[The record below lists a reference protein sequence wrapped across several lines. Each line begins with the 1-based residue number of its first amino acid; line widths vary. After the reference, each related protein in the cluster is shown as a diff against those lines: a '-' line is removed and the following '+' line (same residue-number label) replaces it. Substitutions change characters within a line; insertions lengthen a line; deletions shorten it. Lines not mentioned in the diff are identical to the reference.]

1 MSDSER
7 KAEQGA
13 GTASSGAVARGPHRM
28 PPGHPTPVRVLLRG
42 LELIQVL
49 NRQGPLTT
57 AALSQKLR
65 LARTTVNRCLATLEA
80 QGFVERESDS
90 RRFKLTIK
98 ARTLSHGF
106 DPVTERLE
114 PVRAQLHAAATR
126 VQWPMTVM
134 RFRFPEMFIE
144 DSTDRESGFAVEY
157 FERGMTIP
165 VLTSASGRAFLA
177 YSSAKVRESVL
188 DHLWPVR
195 PDETQAIWPD
205 RAALVCCPPCSK
217 SRTPRI
223 FDARGLHAPPLMHTA
238 ERRALAQMHFCVLL
252 WGFTAILG
260 KLISLPAA
268 ALVVWRMVLV
278 TGMLAAIPAVWRGL
292 RAMSV
297 RGIAIYAGIGVVLAL
312 HWLTFY
318 GAIKLANASVAVS
331 CVALGSIFTA
341 ILEPWLTRRAHERH
355 EFLLGLIAVPGV
367 VLVAGGIPAGMQL
380 GLAVG
385 ILSAFLTALLSTLNK
400 RHIGDGSALALTFV
414 QIGAGA
420 IFVALGMYLLQG
432 SESLTTLPAGED
444 LLWLLL

>member
-205 RAALVCCPPCSK
+205 RAALDRELAATRERGYGK
-217 SRTPRI
+217 SVRPLRLTEQGSLAVPIIVEGEPAAVVAVR
-223 FDARGLHAPPLMHTA
+223 FALSAVSFDDARKRL
-238 ERRALAQMHFCVLL
+238 
-252 WGFTAILG
+252 
-260 KLISLPAA
+260 LPA
-268 ALVVWRMVLV
+268 LLE
-278 TGMLAAIPAVWRGL
+278 
-292 RAMSV
+292 
-297 RGIAIYAGIGVVLAL
+297 
-312 HWLTFY
+312 
-318 GAIKLANASVAVS
+318 VA
-331 CVALGSIFTA
+331 
-341 ILEPWLTRRAHERH
+341 H
-355 EFLLGLIAVPGV
+355 
-367 VLVAGGIPAGMQL
+367 
-380 GLAVG
+380 
-385 ILSAFLTALLSTLNK
+385 STHL
-400 RHIGDGSALALTFV
+400 
-414 QIGAGA
+414 
-420 IFVALGMYLLQG
+420 
-432 SESLTTLPAGED
+432 
-444 LLWLLL
+444 